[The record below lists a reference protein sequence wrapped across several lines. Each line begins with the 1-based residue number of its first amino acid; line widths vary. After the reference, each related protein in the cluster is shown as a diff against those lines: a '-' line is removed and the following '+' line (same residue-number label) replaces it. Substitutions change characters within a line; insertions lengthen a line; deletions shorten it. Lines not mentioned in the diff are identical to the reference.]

1 MTSFDVL
8 DSSLLRCTQDDS
20 SNYFEFILINKSSS
34 SSSSS
39 STTKQ
44 VDGSDV
50 DVKDSTDDRDMQS
63 FDTSIS
69 KDAFYTL
76 MYKMMD
82 TNYKYNHKQY
92 RELVI
97 GDVQYHN
104 YKNEE
109 ISVFSVSTDDVKAID
124 NKFCMLAHHKNKL
137 SILSLPSSLKV
148 YNDNVVRKMIFRISN
163 RVFVNFEHGMTGE
176 EKYYKV
182 YVNYNHDSGVDVNNA
197 IDIIKKTLVM
207 LC

>member
-1 MTSFDVL
+1 MTSSIDVL
-8 DSSLLRCTQDDS
+8 ENYLLRCTQDGS
-20 SNYFEFILINKSSS
+20 NNYFEFVLMN
-34 SSSSS
+34 
-39 STTKQ
+39 TTSPQ
-44 VDGSDV
+44 DDIGDDV
-50 DVKDSTDDRDMQS
+50 EHDTKIDQDMQTYN
-63 FDTSIS
+63 TSIS
-69 KDAFYTL
+69 KDTFYTL

-109 ISVFSVSTDDVKAID
+109 ISVFSVTTNSVDTID
-124 NKFCMLAHHKNKL
+124 KKFCLLSQQKNKL
-137 SILSLPSSLKV
+137 SILSLPSSLKT

-163 RVFVNFEHGMTGE
+163 RVFVNFEHGMSGTH
-176 EKYYKV
+176 KYYKV
-182 YVNYNHDSGVDVNNA
+182 YVNYNHDCGVDINNA
-197 IDIIKKTLVM
+197 MDTIKKTLVM

>member
-1 MTSFDVL
+1 MTSFNDL
-8 DSSLLRCTQDDS
+8 DSSLLQCSQDGC
-20 SNYFEFILINKSSS
+20 SNYFEFILVNDLQRLQS
-34 SSSSS
+34 
-39 STTKQ
+39 
-44 VDGSDV
+44 SDV
-50 DVKDSTDDRDMQS
+50 EEHVVDQDMQS
-63 FDTSIS
+63 FDTSIT
-69 KDAFYTL
+69 KDMFYAL

-82 TNYKYNHKQY
+82 TNYKYHHKQY

-109 ISVFSVSTDDVKAID
+109 INVFSMMTNFAKPIG
-124 NKFCMLAHHKNKL
+124 NKFCMLAHQRNKL

-148 YNDNVVRKMIFRISN
+148 YNDNVVRKMVFRVSN
-163 RVFVNFEHGMTGE
+163 RVFVNFEHGITGK

-182 YVNYNHDSGVDVNNA
+182 YLNYNHDNGVDINNS
-197 IDIIKKTLVM
+197 IDIIKKTLAI